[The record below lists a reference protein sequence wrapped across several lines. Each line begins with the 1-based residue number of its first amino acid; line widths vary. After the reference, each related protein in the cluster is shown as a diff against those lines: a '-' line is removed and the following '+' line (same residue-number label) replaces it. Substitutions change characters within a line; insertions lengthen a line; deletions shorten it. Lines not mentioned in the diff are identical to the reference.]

1 MPLSGYLALMS
12 IQIKMKNHLSSP
24 RVYEM
29 DHDQSNKEDAFF
41 ATLSSPVTGVNWVD
55 IFPV

>member
-1 MPLSGYLALMS
+1 MS
-12 IQIKMKNHLSSP
+12 IQIEMKNHPTSP

-41 ATLSSPVTGVNWVD
+41 ATLSSPVSGVNWAD
-55 IFPV
+55 SFPG